1 MSIAIEAPPPGI
13 AERRMMRYVAIR
25 RESPRTEGRRA
36 DRLHTIL
43 DEHRPETAFA
53 ERDSLQSIG
62 LEDATG
68 QPEERCLDPTRA
80 SFVELPLTGCYLLE
94 APDEGRLQE
103 ADEALHDHL
112 LVPDVPFGIP
122 DIGAATRVDAAD
134 CRLDAPEESG
144 IALAREE
151 GNLGAG
157 AVIAVLDTGCDADH
171 REFAERRVAFA
182 GVPLALQARLRE
194 VRGFD
199 TGDHGTHV
207 AGIACG
213 ANVGVAPAADL
224 LVASVIESE
233 QVLTTLHRIVRGL
246 EWVVAQLARPE
257 LEDRPAILNLSL
269 GFRRDWLAA
278 TEVSNAVYG
287 VRLALER
294 LMLTFDVLPVVAIG
308 NDGPDTVRA
317 PGYYPEVLSVGSV
330 DRSGAVAATSG
341 GGRAPAPF
349 EQRISPD
356 VVGVGVDVVS
366 SLDRDVEGRSWYG
379 AKSGTSMATP
389 YVSGVAA
396 LVAAKTGLEGAALR
410 DHLVEHAAPLPD
422 GIDRVGRGLVRYAL

>member
-1 MSIAIEAPPPGI
+1 VSVLEAPPPGI
-13 AERRMMRYVAIR
+13 AERRIMRYVAIR
-25 RESPRTEGRRA
+25 RESPRPDGPRGE
-36 DRLHTIL
+36 RLRTLLH
-43 DEHRPETAFA
+43 DVRPESAFA
-53 ERDSLQSIG
+53 EREDLQSIG

-68 QPEERCLDPTRA
+68 QPEQRCLDPERA
-80 SFVELPLTGCYLLE
+80 SFVELPLTGCYVLE

-103 ADEALHDHL
+103 ADQALADHV

-122 DIGAATRVDAAD
+122 EAGTATRVDGTD
-134 CRLDAPEESG
+134 CRLDVPEESG
-144 IALAREE
+144 VAHAREDD
-151 GNLGAG
+151 NRGAG
-157 AVIAVLDTGCDADH
+157 TVIAVLDTGCDADH
-171 REFAERRVAFA
+171 REFADRRVAFA
-182 GVPLALQARLRE
+182 GVPLALQGRLRE

-213 ANVGVAPAADL
+213 ANVGVAPEAEL

-233 QVLTTLHRIVRGL
+233 QVLTTLNRVVRGL
-246 EWVVAQLARPE
+246 EWVVSQLARPE
-257 LEDRPAILNLSL
+257 LENRPAILNLSL
-269 GFRRDWLAA
+269 GFRREWLSA

-330 DRSGAVAATSG
+330 DRTGTVAATSG

-349 EQRISPD
+349 EGRVTPD

-366 SLDRDVEGRSWYG
+366 SLDRDVDGRSWYG
-379 AKSGTSMATP
+379 SKSGTSMATP

-396 LVAAKTGLEGAALR
+396 LVAAKTGLEGTALR
-410 DHLVEHAAPLPD
+410 DHLVEHAAPLPG